1 MVDEKE
7 KSEFF
12 DALAVTQVQVF
23 PFKEGANLG
32 HIKGLATVVLNDQLM
47 VRGLRV
53 MEGLNG
59 LFVSYPIIDPF
70 YKGDGC
76 RSVCSP
82 ITRAL
87 RENIEDAVL
96 AKYREATGETGEEG

>member
-1 MVDEKE
+1 MVNEKE

-12 DALAVTQVQVF
+12 DALAVTEVQVF

-32 HIKGLATVVLNDQLM
+32 HIKGLASVVLNDQFV

-53 MEGLNG
+53 MEGVDG
-59 LFVSYPIIDPF
+59 LFVAYPIDPF
-70 YKGDGC
+70 YKGDEM
-76 RSVCSP
+76 RSVCNP

-87 RENIEDAVL
+87 RENIEGAVL

>member
-1 MVDEKE
+1 MVEDKE

-12 DALAVTQVQVF
+12 DALTVTNVQVF
-23 PFKEGANLG
+23 PFREGASLG
-32 HIKGLATVVLNDQLM
+32 HMKGLASVVLNDQLM
-47 VRGLRV
+47 VRGLRI

-59 LFVSYPIIDPF
+59 LFVSYPIDPF
-70 YKGDGC
+70 YKGDET

-87 RENIEDAVL
+87 RENIEGAVL
-96 AKYREATGETGEEG
+96 AKFREATGENGEEG